1 MLSANFI
8 PNHSL
13 FKHLRHTGLKSS
25 SGFDVSSATE
35 HGSCG
40 SDAGARCALSGLT
53 SAHSFNNSLHSES
66 EVHVL
71 LNVCFCS
78 KGHPVTQTT
87 GSSFYSVLL
96 APQKG
101 MFCFCLCGSACH
113 FPWIPRE
120 ANHFVLIFFLIF
132 PVFHCIGEIYF
143 RPFLRHGH
151 FYFKSSRIQSPWA
164 INPI

>member
-113 FPWIPRE
+113 FPLDTKRGKSFCL
-120 ANHFVLIFFLIF
+120 NIFFNIPSIPLHWGDIF
-132 PVFHCIGEIYF
+132 QTI
-143 RPFLRHGH
+143 
-151 FYFKSSRIQSPWA
+151 S
-164 INPI
+164 